1 MRKMHT
7 QFYLLTVDE
16 RDLFCD
22 LGVNIPSG
30 LIHCRECLDQLSSS
44 QHLKEDTTL

>member
-1 MRKMHT
+1 M
-7 QFYLLTVDE
+7 DD

-22 LGVNIPSG
+22 LGEDIPPG

-44 QHLKEDTTL
+44 QQLKEYTALWSC